1 MISETALEWFD
12 RCQKHGNSGS
22 RKRRRREDS
31 ICPNRNEEESI
42 EPPGADDPSTAAW
55 RFLRFGKSGIAPID
69 EAWGRSGVGGR
80 SKSTRGQFLPP
91 VTIVEGPKDVGK
103 TWMLLTLAARF
114 VVATRASRFTNDC
127 SISDKES
134 KRQRRSGDN
143 AGLDIDTDDASSR
156 KEDNKDRSRPKVLL
170 LDSTYDFSVPQLVN
184 VVHSTLVRERQKEKQ
199 FALGRNNQRGPQA
212 QGGKESHTNDE
223 ISDLEEGSRANNHHD
238 SRREPRH
245 TIEEELERQEQET
258 ISLEEDIEDCLSRIH
273 IIQVDN
279 GPTGW
284 VSMLEAIS
292 YQLSD
297 DPSHNNNEWNIKN
310 DRNYS
315 RGSETSPTG
324 SPTLL
329 LWDGFLSDMSL
340 PTNAIMAQ
348 KASVVLG
355 ESYGSYNNTQILFES
370 PSTQEVLMQL
380 SRLMQKH
387 SNSLWLVVTTRT
399 VPVATSAT
407 TNEAKTEQSGI
418 GSRLTEWIRK
428 EEGKRRREQDG
439 AAKERREA
447 SVRYHAHQ
455 QQELKQQQQ
464 RASYRIRLDRRY
476 DGRAMGDGH
485 IPSTTAAAAA
495 LFAKVV
501 GGGEGNPPAAES
513 SMKNAVN
520 NRAIPY
526 SISIG
531 GILS

>member
-31 ICPNRNEEESI
+31 SCLNRNEEEST
-42 EPPGADDPSTAAW
+42 EPSGASDPSTAAW
-55 RFLRFGKSGIAPID
+55 RFLGFGKSGIAPID
-69 EAWGRSGVGGR
+69 EAWKRSSVSRR
-80 SKSTRGQFLPP
+80 SNPSRDQFLPP

-114 VVATRASRFTNDC
+114 VVTTRASRFTDC
-127 SISDKES
+127 STSDS
-134 KRQRRSGDN
+134 
-143 AGLDIDTDDASSR
+143 DTDDASDR
-156 KEDNKDRSRPKVLL
+156 KEGNKDGSRPKVLL

-184 VVHSTLVRERQKEKQ
+184 VVHSTLVRERQREAQ
-199 FALGRNNQRGPQA
+199 CARRRNNQKGSQ
-212 QGGKESHTNDE
+212 SHK
-223 ISDLEEGSRANNHHD
+223 ISDHEEGSRANNHND
-238 SRREPRH
+238 YRREPQQ
-245 TIEEELERQEQET
+245 TVEDELERQEEEK
-258 ISLEEDIEDCLSRIH
+258 ISLEKDIEDCLSRIH

-297 DPSHNNNEWNIKN
+297 NVEN
-310 DRNYS
+310 DRSYPI
-315 RGSETSPTG
+315 GSEPSRIG

-355 ESYGSYNNTQILFES
+355 ETYSSSYNNSQILFES

-387 SNSLWLVVTTRT
+387 SNSLWLVLTTRT
-399 VPVATSAT
+399 VPVAASSSA
-407 TNEAKTEQSGI
+407 NEAKMEQSGI

-428 EEGKRRREQDG
+428 EEGKRRREEGDT
-439 AAKERREA
+439 ARERRDA
-447 SVRYHAHQ
+447 SDRYRANQ
-455 QQELKQQQQ
+455 QQDLKQQQH

-476 DGRAMGDGH
+476 DGRAVGGDGH
-485 IPSTTAAAAA
+485 IPSTTAAATA
-495 LFAKVV
+495 LFAKVI
-501 GGGEGNPPAAES
+501 GSGEGNYATENGTTS
-513 SMKNAVN
+513 STKGT
-520 NRAIPY
+520 AIPY

>member
-31 ICPNRNEEESI
+31 SCLNRNEEEST
-42 EPPGADDPSTAAW
+42 EPSGASDPSTAAW

-69 EAWGRSGVGGR
+69 EAWKRSGVSRR
-80 SKSTRGQFLPP
+80 SNPSRDQFLPP
-91 VTIVEGPKDVGK
+91 VTILEGPKDVGK

-114 VVATRASRFTNDC
+114 AVATRASRFRD
-127 SISDKES
+127 ISA
-134 KRQRRSGDN
+134 SG
-143 AGLDIDTDDASSR
+143 IDTDDASSR
-156 KEDNKDRSRPKVLL
+156 KENNKDGSRPKVLL

-184 VVHSTLVRERQKEKQ
+184 VVHSTLVRERQKEMQ
-199 FALGRNNQRGPQA
+199 LARRRNNQKGPQ
-212 QGGKESHTNDE
+212 SHK
-223 ISDLEEGSRANNHHD
+223 ISDHEEGSRANNHND
-238 SRREPRH
+238 YRREPQQ
-245 TIEEELERQEQET
+245 TVEDELERQEEEK

-292 YQLSD
+292 YQLS
-297 DPSHNNNEWNIKN
+297 N
-310 DRNYS
+310 DVENDKSYS
-315 RGSETSPTG
+315 SGSETSPIG

-348 KASVVLG
+348 KASVVIS
-355 ESYGSYNNTQILFES
+355 ESYSYNNSQILFES

-387 SNSLWLVVTTRT
+387 SNSLWLVLTTRT
-399 VPVATSAT
+399 VPVASSGS
-407 TNEAKTEQSGI
+407 TNEMKTEHSGI
-418 GSRLTEWIRK
+418 GPRLTEWIRK
-428 EEGKRRREQDG
+428 EEGKRRREEDDI
-439 AAKERREA
+439 ARERREA
-447 SVRYHAHQ
+447 SIRYRANQ
-455 QQELKQQQQ
+455 QQDLKQQQH
-464 RASYRIRLDRRY
+464 RASYRIRLDRRH
-476 DGRAMGDGH
+476 DGRAMGDGN

-495 LFAKVV
+495 LFAKVI
-501 GGGEGNPPAAES
+501 GSGEGNYPAENGTTS
-513 SMKNAVN
+513 NTKGT
-520 NRAIPY
+520 AIPY
-526 SISIG
+526 SISTG